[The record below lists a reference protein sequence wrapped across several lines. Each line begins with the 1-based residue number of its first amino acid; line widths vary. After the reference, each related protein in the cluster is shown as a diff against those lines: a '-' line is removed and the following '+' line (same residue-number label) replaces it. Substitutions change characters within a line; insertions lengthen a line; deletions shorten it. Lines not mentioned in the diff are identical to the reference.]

1 MNCKRLFFMLPFV
14 LMSCREQDVRPVNN
28 FSYNDKVQNR
38 DQKVIEQSEFVPI
51 YPRITPRTFENTEK
65 FNLETPLRCEVDW
78 SDQNLISTQPYGR
91 SDFYLERI
99 DKGDELPDLNV
110 KNFSFKKTPI
120 NEALSLLLKNT
131 GISVKK
137 SYEFFPELTQDVV
150 GGNLYHVIEF
160 LTNVAN
166 VYYHYDNR
174 TKMITLSKIAKWNL
188 HVPLSKEV
196 ILGVEDALRGVN
208 IDDITIDWQDKV
220 IIFSGDFVTEK
231 RVRKIMNKFAVEDFL
246 IAYDID
252 IYRSYPKNA
261 ENTIKWMNVI
271 PAFNKDTVKYSKKGV
286 IGRALV
292 VSSNFNTDAL
302 KDFLYKNT
310 NTLLISSGTFIVP
323 NRWQGRFDIGR
334 CSRENHYETD
344 LDIITKT
351 NFKTDDK
358 YVGRLD
364 SMFALKTAYGD
375 VASYNLPSRLGE
387 NIVIIGIPTQVL
399 IDDKTTTIPPNTEL
413 IVFISPRII
422 QIVRNQ
428 K

>member
-1 MNCKRLFFMLPFV
+1 MKFKNLFFILPFI
-14 LMSCREQDVRPVNN
+14 LMSCENQNAKQVNDLSRN
-28 FSYNDKVQNR
+28 YNKKNVDRNV
-38 DQKVIEQSEFVPI
+38 VITDGSVPI
-51 YPRITPRTFENTEK
+51 YPKIPPRTFENAEK

-78 SDQNLISTQPYGR
+78 TDQKLISTQPYGR
-91 SDFYLERI
+91 NDFYLERI
-99 DKGDELPDLNV
+99 DKGDALPELNV

-120 NEALSLLLKNT
+120 NEALSILLKNT

-137 SYEFFPELTQDVV
+137 SYDFFPELTQDVV

-174 TKMITLSKIAKWNL
+174 TKMITLSKVAKWSL

-208 IDDITIDWQDKV
+208 IDDITIDWQDRV

-231 RVRKIMNKFAVEDFL
+231 RVRKIMNKFAMENFL

-252 IYRSYPKNA
+252 IYRSYPKNP
-261 ENTIKWMNVI
+261 ENTIKWMNII

-334 CSRENHYETD
+334 CSRDNHYETD

-364 SMFALKTAYGD
+364 SLFALKTAEGD
-375 VASYNLPSRLGE
+375 IASYNLPSRLGE
-387 NIVIIGIPTQVL
+387 NIVIFGIPTQAF
-399 IDDKTTTIPPNTEL
+399 IEDKTSVIPPNTEL

-428 K
+428 E

>member
-1 MNCKRLFFMLPFV
+1 MNHKILFFILSFV
-14 LMSCREQDVRPVNN
+14 LVSCENQNVRQLDASQELIIQDGA
-28 FSYNDKVQNR
+28 VQ
-38 DQKVIEQSEFVPI
+38 EGGVPI
-51 YPRITPRTFENTEK
+51 YSKIPPRTFETAEK

-78 SDQNLISTQPYGR
+78 SDQKLISTQPYGR
-91 SDFYLERI
+91 NDFYLQRV
-99 DKGDELPDLNV
+99 DKGDTLPELTV

-120 NEALSLLLKNT
+120 NEAISILLKNT

-137 SYEFFPELTQDVV
+137 SYDFFPELTQDVV
-150 GGNLYHVIEF
+150 GGNLYHVMEF

-174 TKMITLSKIAKWNL
+174 TKMITLSKTAKWNL
-188 HVPLSKEV
+188 HIPLSKEV
-196 ILGVEDALRGVN
+196 ILGVEDALRGIN

-231 RVRKIMNKFAVEDFL
+231 RVRKIMNKFAMEDFL

-252 IYRSYPKNA
+252 IYRSYPKNP
-261 ENTIKWMNVI
+261 ENTIKWMDII

-292 VSSNFNTDAL
+292 VSSNFNTNAL
-302 KDFLYKNT
+302 KDFLYKHT
-310 NTLLISSGTFIVP
+310 NTVLISSGSFVVP

-334 CSRENHYETD
+334 CSRDNHFETD

-364 SMFALKTAYGD
+364 SLFALKTAKGD
-375 VASYNLPSRLGE
+375 IASYNLPSRLGE
-387 NIVIIGIPTQVL
+387 NMVIIGIPTQILV
-399 IDDKTTTIPPNTEL
+399 DDKTTVIPPNTEL

-422 QIVRNQ
+422 QIVKN
-428 K
+428 KE